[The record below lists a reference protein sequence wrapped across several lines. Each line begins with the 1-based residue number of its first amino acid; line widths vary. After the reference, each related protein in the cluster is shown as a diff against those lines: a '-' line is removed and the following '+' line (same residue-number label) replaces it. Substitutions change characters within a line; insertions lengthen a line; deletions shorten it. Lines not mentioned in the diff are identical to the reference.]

1 MIGNREEEEA
11 RPSDLG
17 HTRYGSDLDGTGLVT
32 CSGWLGR
39 IPPSRVSLHA
49 SVSDPCLPAN

>member
-17 HTRYGSDLDGTGLVT
+17 HTRYGSDLDGTSPGGSTDAL
-32 CSGWLGR
+32 LA
-39 IPPSRVSLHA
+39 SRSNSRRDIVVGMSLIVA
-49 SVSDPCLPAN
+49 PA